1 MLFDHKP
8 IVARKRTK
16 LVAKPCKRSKNMVRP
31 QMIKSNKPD
40 VNAQKKAPIDA
51 IYAKYRGGMKLA
63 DFNIIN
69 HGTCE

>member
-1 MLFDHKP
+1 
-8 IVARKRTK
+8 
-16 LVAKPCKRSKNMVRP
+16 MVRP

-40 VNAQKKAPIDA
+40 VNAQKKARIDA
-51 IYAKYRGGMKLA
+51 KYAKYRGGMKLA

>member
-1 MLFDHKP
+1 
-8 IVARKRTK
+8 
-16 LVAKPCKRSKNMVRP
+16 MVRP

-40 VNAQKKAPIDA
+40 VNAQKKTIDA
-51 IYAKYRGGMKLA
+51 KYAKYRGGMKLA